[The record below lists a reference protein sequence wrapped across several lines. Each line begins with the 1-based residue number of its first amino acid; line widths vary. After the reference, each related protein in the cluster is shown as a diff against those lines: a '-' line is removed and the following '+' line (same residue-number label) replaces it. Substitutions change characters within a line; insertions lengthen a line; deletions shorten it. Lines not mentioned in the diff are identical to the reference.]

1 MVLSTPQFVYD
12 PSTLEFQEHIWDVY
26 RTLRDEYPVYV
37 DEARHQYVLSRFDD
51 VWRAVNDWESF
62 SSVV

>member
-37 DEARHQYVLSRFDD
+37 EEAKHQYVLSR
-51 VWRAVNDWESF
+51 RRRPS
-62 SSVV
+62 